1 MEVIFYNAA
10 LVLTVKLEADLWERH
25 FTRKLVHILYIIEA
39 GFAKYVSFKFFKKI
53 NFYVITIAP

>member
-39 GFAKYVSFKFFKKI
+39 GFAKYVSFKFF
-53 NFYVITIAP
+53 